1 MTDSPATFPG
11 KLRIAT
17 RGSRLALRQ
26 ADAVASLVRGAHPEL
41 TVEIKIVSTTG
52 DRDVRP
58 FRAIPGKG
66 LFTTEVEREVMEGRA
81 DIAVHSAKDLTAD
94 IASRG
99 LLVCVPRRASAHDVV
114 IGGEGQ
120 SGEQRLGSLPE
131 GAVVGTSSIRRRALV
146 AEARADLEIVDLRGN
161 IDTRLAKVARGD
173 VDVAILAAAGLE
185 RLAPEDPISSRP
197 LDPSW
202 WVPAAGQG
210 ALAVEARAGSGM
222 EELFAGLSHAS
233 TWAEI
238 DCERAFSSRL
248 EGGCTVPVGCLARAS
263 EGHLVATGF
272 VGSPDGS
279 TGLRD
284 RVSGPMS
291 EASTLGLELAEA
303 ILVAGGE
310 DILDDLRAER
320 TDEDEAGDG

>member
-1 MTDSPATFPG
+1 M
-11 KLRIAT
+11 
-17 RGSRLALRQ
+17 
-26 ADAVASLVRGAHPEL
+26 ASLVRGAHPEL
-41 TVEIKIVSTTG
+41 TVELKIVSTTG

-66 LFTTEVEREVMEGRA
+66 LFTTEVEREVIEGRA

-94 IASRG
+94 IVSRG
-99 LLVCVPRRASAHDVV
+99 ALVCIPRRASAHDVV
-114 IGGEGQ
+114 IGGEGS

-131 GAVVGTSSIRRRALV
+131 GAVVGTSSIRRRSLI
-146 AEARADLEIVDLRGN
+146 AEARSDLEIVDLRGN

-185 RLAPEDPISSRP
+185 RLMPEDPISSSP
-197 LDPSW
+197 LDPAW

-210 ALAVEARAGSGM
+210 ALAVEARADAGM
-222 EELFAGLSHAS
+222 EELFAGLSDAN

-248 EGGCTVPVGCLARAS
+248 GGGCTVPAGCLARAG

-272 VGSPDGS
+272 IGAPDGS
-279 TGLRD
+279 SGLRD

-303 ILVAGGE
+303 ILTAGGA
-310 DILDDLRAER
+310 DILEDLRAEQWG
-320 TDEDEAGDG
+320 EDTADDG